1 MRVKDSGAEPS
12 RNKGPNQGP
21 DSSAHR
27 HIADVMLAGGD
38 PKATSDHRVGPRKP
52 ISDTPSTFEL
62 ALPAKTLDGGKG
74 RNRGH

>member
-1 MRVKDSGAEPS
+1 M
-12 RNKGPNQGP
+12 
-21 DSSAHR
+21 
-27 HIADVMLAGGD
+27 MLAGGD
-38 PKATSDHRVGPRKP
+38 PKATSGHRVRPRKP